1 LLGNGRDP
9 KKYHEHTKSFL
20 DNAKKAGKPFF
31 LMANAQDP
39 HRPFAGSKQEA
50 VRKKRDKGSK
60 NTQYGGGFPGVSKTY
75 KPAEATVPN
84 FLPDIPN
91 VRKEIAEYFSSVH
104 RADEVVGAVLKGLD
118 ESGMAD
124 KTLVM
129 FMSDHGMP
137 LPFAK
142 TNVWY
147 NSTRTPWIVRWPSAV
162 KPGSHDQKH
171 FISGIDFTPT
181 ILDVLGLKPL
191 DGMDGRSFLPILQG
205 ETQDGRDSVF
215 THINTIASKRSY
227 PMRSLQTKKFGYIY
241 NGWSDGKTRFRNE
254 SQNGL
259 TMNAMIQAAETD
271 KAIAARVQHFLFRC
285 KEEFYDYEKDPG
297 ALNNLIDDPEYA
309 DEIARLRKRMKD
321 EMEASGDYLIS
332 KFRKEVSIKVT
343 SAGPPSADN

>member
-1 LLGNGRDP
+1 
-9 KKYHEHTKSFL
+9 
-20 DNAKKAGKPFF
+20 
-31 LMANAQDP
+31 M
-39 HRPFAGSKQEA
+39 
-50 VRKKRDKGSK
+50 
-60 NTQYGGGFPGVSKTY
+60 
-75 KPAEATVPN
+75 
-84 FLPDIPN
+84 
-91 VRKEIAEYFSSVH
+91 
-104 RADEVVGAVLKGLD
+104 LKGLD

-147 NSTRTPWIVRWPSAV
+147 NSTRTPWIVRWPGAV

-191 DGMDGRSFLPILQG
+191 DGMDGRSFFPILQG
-205 ETQDGRDSVF
+205 ETQEGRDSVF

-227 PMRSLQTKKFGYIY
+227 PMRSLQTEKFGYIY

-285 KEEFYDYEKDPG
+285 KEEFYDYEKDPN

-321 EMEASGDYLIS
+321 EMKASGDYLIS
-332 KFRKEVSIKVT
+332 KFRSEVSFKVS
-343 SAGPPSADN
+343 SADPPSADN